1 MVVYIDIKD
10 HDRDVPP
17 YLLLLLLSV
26 RGLVATLS
34 RLPLVVSSSLD
45 RQGACFIAE
54 HRSLDQHNA

>member
-1 MVVYIDIKD
+1 MIEMFPVFVTSTLEPGVV
-10 HDRDVPP
+10 
-17 YLLLLLLSV
+17 
-26 RGLVATLS
+26 AALS